1 MYTLFIG
8 FRKIDVFPSIW
19 ETKKFASESNLTG
32 VFTLLGENYRD
43 SWYKFNQ

>member
-8 FRKIDVFPSIW
+8 FRKIDVFQSISDA
-19 ETKKFASESNLTG
+19 KKYAAESDSTG

-43 SWYKFNQ
+43 SWCKF